1 MLPTPALNLQARRRL
16 HMWKLIRREIH
27 MKRTTLLTAVA
38 LGFSLFTVT
47 AAIAGPGPGTG
58 EGDHIGDTLRLQTH
72 TRAQDGPCC

>member
-1 MLPTPALNLQARRRL
+1 
-16 HMWKLIRREIH
+16 